1 MYLLKL
7 RKSED
12 EATVTLPADVIEA
25 LHLAEN
31 DILTFEQIGNQIV
44 LRREQPEN
52 HVPGRHH
59 WTAEELLKLPLE
71 ERDRILAAQ
80 AALAEEEYRA
90 NRDLTDFEAFGEDD
104 LYDEYADEE

>member
-12 EATVTLPADVIEA
+12 DTTVTLPADVIEA
-25 LHLAEN
+25 LHLAE
-31 DILTFEQIGNQIV
+31 
-44 LRREQPEN
+44 
-52 HVPGRHH
+52 
-59 WTAEELLKLPLE
+59 
-71 ERDRILAAQ
+71 
-80 AALAEEEYRA
+80 EEYRT